1 MKGKCFRCGSGEH
14 MANNCRVAKN
24 VKCQSC
30 GAQGHIQLACGPG
43 KARSTEEA
51 LRKDTLAIEY
61 QQQYQQQQ
69 AAGTDYTQPMLH
81 MLQWLRAI
89 ILGQLLLC
97 CCDWLLLEKTQWLL
111 IMCCPDTGVTQS
123 VVCETV
129 AWQANLV
136 ISLPRI
142 GIVRLTGHGLNII
155 GKSNVCL
162 T

>member
-97 CCDWLLLEKTQWLL
+97 CCDWLQLEKTQ
-111 IMCCPDTGVTQS
+111 
-123 VVCETV
+123 
-129 AWQANLV
+129 
-136 ISLPRI
+136 
-142 GIVRLTGHGLNII
+142 
-155 GKSNVCL
+155 
-162 T
+162 